1 MPPPE
6 YSYVDAY
13 LAVQSLARLAEDGV
27 RVILSFSPREGCFE
41 ISAYGWPFEK
51 SDSLDTAPWDKA
63 ARDVPRDFN
72 GNVPKRE
79 APCWASSPSL
89 TETIETVLDAY
100 SRARHEEPPEKP
112 GE

>member
-1 MPPPE
+1 MPQHD

-13 LAVQSLARLAEDGV
+13 IAVSTFARLAEDGV
-27 RVILSFSPREGCFE
+27 RMIVSFNSRLGCFE

-63 ARDVPRDFN
+63 AQDVPRDFN
-72 GNVPKRE
+72 GKVPKRE

-89 TETIETVLDAY
+89 TEAIETVLDAY
-100 SRARHEEPPEKP
+100 RGARHAEPPE
-112 GE
+112 GEE